1 MATIFHLA
9 LASDWAK
16 AQEAGRYTI
25 STRGRTLAEEG
36 FIHASRGDQWPG
48 VRERFYAGVTEP
60 LVLLQ
65 IDTDRLGVP
74 LIDEPAVPGGTETF
88 PHIYGPLSVEAV
100 VKAIP
105 LDSPAQAPAAAA
117 SPAPAQPSAPT
128 PAPGG
133 SLAAGFARTY
143 FREMFFNAT
152 LVLLVVALGFVG
164 LVVGSNID
172 HESSGQQGLIASL
185 GGLLGLGVGD
195 ALAVPAYRRR
205 GRG

>member
-74 LIDEPAVPGGTETF
+74 LIEEPAVPGGTETF
-88 PHIYGPLSVEAV
+88 PHIYGPLSVDAV
-100 VKAIP
+100 VRAIP
-105 LDSPAQAPAAAA
+105 LDSPAQAPAAPV
-117 SPAPAQPSAPT
+117 PAPAQAQAPAPT
-128 PAPGG
+128 PGG

-143 FREMFFNAT
+143 FREMFFNAA
-152 LVLLVVALGFVG
+152 LVLLVVTLGFVG

-172 HESSGQQGLIASL
+172 HESSGQQGLTASL
-185 GGLLGLGVGD
+185 GGVAGLGLG
-195 ALAVPAYRRR
+195 AVAAVRLYRRR
-205 GRG
+205 TRR